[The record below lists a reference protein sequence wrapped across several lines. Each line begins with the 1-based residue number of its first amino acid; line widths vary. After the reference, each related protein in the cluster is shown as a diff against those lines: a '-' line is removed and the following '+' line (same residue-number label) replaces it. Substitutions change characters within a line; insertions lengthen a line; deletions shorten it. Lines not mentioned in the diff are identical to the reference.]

1 METSLASAIGW
12 VVVVFIAAMALLI
25 LYKVFTNKIDLT
37 GLLTE
42 STESGGPG
50 KASLSRLQF
59 LIFTFVI
66 AGLYLTLCLE
76 AGELIDIPNQVLGLL
91 GISGGSYV
99 MSKGIQANKEGSK
112 GKEE

>member
-1 METSLASAIGW
+1 MGQLGGVPLSS
-12 VVVVFIAAMALLI
+12 
-25 LYKVFTNKIDLT
+25 
-37 GLLTE
+37 LLTE
-42 STESGGPG
+42 STDPVTGQV

-91 GISGGSYV
+91 GISRGSNV
-99 MSKGIQANKEGSK
+99 LPKGIQASK
-112 GKEE
+112 GKQE